1 MKKFKK
7 FMIEHPSYDASMN
20 FSAGGFGDPMVIKK
34 LNALMGK
41 LTNSD
46 KHEGWVDSEP
56 VVRQNRSSLSKI
68 GLTFDEV
75 PPMSEE
81 SGNHSM
87 PLTLYGGRFGKLPE
101 TPTDEFVNDD
111 GLQDQ
116 VEGGLSLELRYETM
130 ENNCTWIHAEIK

>member
-7 FMIEHPSYDASMN
+7 FMTEHPSYNNIVNDDPI
-20 FSAGGFGDPMVIKK
+20 GFGDPMVIKK
-34 LNALMGK
+34 INALMGK
-41 LTNSD
+41 LTQEQFTD
-46 KHEGWVDSEP
+46 GEP
-56 VVRQNRSSLSKI
+56 VVRQIRSSLSKI

-75 PPMSEE
+75 PPMSED
-81 SGNHSM
+81 SGSYSM
-87 PLTLYGGRFGKLPE
+87 PLTLYGGRFGKLPN
-101 TPTDEFVNDD
+101 TPIDEFVNDD